1 MSANELIAHDR
12 MLVGAIDSFMGSVVH
27 TRPFLASAYREQLE
41 RMAERWIN
49 EGGPNALAAV
59 TSEWLHSYLASAEE
73 PEKAELA
80 VRELY
85 TWALNEELIAAS
97 PLS

>member
-1 MSANELIAHDR
+1 MSANELVAHDR

-27 TRPFLASAYREQLE
+27 TRPFLASEYREQLE
-41 RMAERWIN
+41 RLAERWIG
-49 EGGPNALAAV
+49 EGGANALAAV
-59 TSEWLHSYLASAEE
+59 SSEWLRSYLAGTEE

-85 TWALNEELIAAS
+85 TWALSEELITAS